1 MANLKYGSTG
11 SDVKKLQTALID
23 AGYDVGSTGAD
34 GVFGKNTQAAVQA
47 YQKANGLAVDGIA
60 GTNTLGL
67 LYGTNSTPAAT
78 TTTQATTQTATP
90 TTSTGKTEQAKPT
103 TTVGGFTYDDF
114 TYEDYSKS
122 DTVLQAES
130 MLTQHNANKP
140 GAYTPVWQD
149 EADSYLSQYQNR
161 DPFSYDFNADAL
173 YNQYKD
179 NYIQQGQMAMM
190 DTMGQ
195 AAAMTGGYGNSYA
208 QTVGQQVYNQNLN
221 QLNNI
226 LPELYG
232 MAYDRYNQE
241 GQDLLN
247 MYGLYMDRENQAYD
261 QYQNELNNWYLEANR
276 LTDNYNTLYNR
287 DYGEYTD
294 KKQIAYDKHLADK
307 DLAWDQYL
315 TNLDKE
321 QTAAELMASS
331 GNYDRLK
338 EVYGLSDEEIAAIK
352 EANTP
357 KATGGTGVKT
367 PTYNAPTDEQLANY
381 LKAAEKYGNSPEL
394 AQSYG
399 YMYGVDP
406 NFLSGYY
413 SQFVSPS
420 SQPIDTTVNNNLMYR
435 NDGVTVTVDD
445 LKKQREE
452 EILNRYGTKNGIVL
466 GLTK

>member
-90 TTSTGKTEQAKPT
+90 TTSTGNAEQAKPT

-232 MAYDRYNQE
+232 MAYDRYQQE
-241 GQDLLN
+241 GQEMLN
-247 MYGLYMDRENQAYD
+247 MYNLYKGLSDQSFDR
-261 QYQNELNNWYLEANR
+261 YQGELDNWYREDAR
-276 LTDNYNTLYNR
+276 LSDNYNTLYER
-287 DYGEYTD
+287 DHGDWELGYNT
-294 KKQIAYDKHLADK
+294 
-307 DLAWDQYL
+307 AWDEYL
-315 TNLDKE
+315 TGRSEAFTADQNAKSQEFTASENAKDRAAN
-321 QTAAELMASS
+321 AAENEKSRNFTASE
-331 GNYDRLK
+331 NVKDR
-338 EVYGLSDEEIAAIK
+338 EAAAIK
-352 EANTP
+352 AEAKSPYSTLDTKDTMTWISKFE
-357 KATGGTGVKT
+357 KAPDLATLDKYTTALEGIIGPEAAAVWYDTYAEKFKDKT
-367 PTYNAPTDEQLANY
+367 PTAYP
-381 LKAAEKYGNSPEL
+381 P
-394 AQSYG
+394 G
-399 YMYGVDP
+399 YKVNDPLGVGGGGGGGGG
-406 NFLSGYY
+406 L
-413 SQFVSPS
+413 
-420 SQPIDTTVNNNLMYR
+420 ITRLLTT
-435 NDGVTVTVDD
+435 
-445 LKKQREE
+445 
-452 EILNRYGTKNGIVL
+452 
-466 GLTK
+466 